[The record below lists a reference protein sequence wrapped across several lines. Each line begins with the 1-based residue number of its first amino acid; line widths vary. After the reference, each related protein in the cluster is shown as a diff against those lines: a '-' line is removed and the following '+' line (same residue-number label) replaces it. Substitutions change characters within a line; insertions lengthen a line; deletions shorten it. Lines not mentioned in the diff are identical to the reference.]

1 MVSGGGFGWSVAARY
16 AADAMGQPVTVIE
29 KQSTTTG
36 VVRFE
41 LNRVLTGTGHER
53 YKPGD
58 TIVGDRPPD
67 VLARRL
73 LEHGG
78 IDGIHIN
85 GSVVSVDVAKGH
97 TAEGL
102 KEIIEDLYT
111 YYRPGVEVPQFPA
124 PAE

>member
-1 MVSGGGFGWSVAARY
+1 
-16 AADAMGQPVTVIE
+16 MGQPVTVIE
-29 KQSTTTG
+29 KQSPTTG

-58 TIVGDRPPD
+58 DIVGDRPPD

-97 TAEGL
+97 TSAGM
-102 KEIIEDLYT
+102 KEIIEGLYT
-111 YYRPGVEVPQFPA
+111 YYLPGVEVPAFPE
-124 PAE
+124 PAAE

>member
-1 MVSGGGFGWSVAARY
+1 
-16 AADAMGQPVTVIE
+16 MGQPVTVIE

-53 YKPGD
+53 YRPD
-58 TIVGDRPPD
+58 DDIVGNRPPD
-67 VLARRL
+67 ELARRL
-73 LEHGG
+73 FAHGG

-85 GSVVSVDVAKGH
+85 GSVVSVDVSKGH

-102 KEIIEDLYT
+102 KEIIEGLYT
-111 YYRPGVEVPQFPA
+111 YYTPGVEVPSFPA